1 VSLTELILVRHGES
15 AGNVAREQAEANGD
29 EVIAIDWRDAD
40 TPLSEHGRAQ
50 AAALGSWL
58 AERATAIGH
67 VWSSPYVRA
76 RDTVQLALAAADLP
90 HRVTLDERL
99 RDRELG
105 VLDRLTSVGIKKRHP
120 GEAERRRILGKL
132 YYRPPGGESWAD
144 VALRLRSFLH
154 DVEARPGHSGSALI
168 ASHDA
173 VIMLFRYVLEGLDEA
188 TLLDLAATASVG
200 NASVTRLVRPSVDR
214 AWELAD
220 FGALDHLRQH
230 GVEPTH
236 HGAQIDVHPR

>member
-15 AGNVAREQAEANGD
+15 AGNVAREHAEASGED
-29 EVIAIDWRDAD
+29 VIAIEWRDAD
-40 TPLSEHGRAQ
+40 TPLSDHGRAQ
-50 AAALGSWL
+50 AEALGAWL
-58 AERATAIGH
+58 RERAAPIGQ

-76 RDTVQLALAAADLP
+76 RDTAQLALDAAGLAHP
-90 HRVTLDERL
+90 ITLDERL

-105 VLDRLTSVGIKKRHP
+105 VLDRLTSVGIRRRQP
-120 GEAERRRILGKL
+120 EEAERRRRLGKL

-154 DVEARPGHSGSALI
+154 DVEAGPARTGSAVI

-173 VIMLFRYVLEGLDEA
+173 VILLFRYVLEGLDEA
-188 TLLDLAATASVG
+188 TLMELAATASVG
-200 NASVTRLVRPSVDR
+200 NASVTRLVRPTVDS
-214 AWELAD
+214 AWQLAD
-220 FGALDHLRQH
+220 FGAVDHLHQH

-236 HGAQIDVHPR
+236 HGAQVDVSH

>member
-1 VSLTELILVRHGES
+1 VSVSELILVRHGES

-29 EVIAIDWRDAD
+29 DIIAIDWRDAD

-50 AAALGSWL
+50 AAALGGWL
-58 AERATAIGH
+58 AERTTAVGE

-76 RDTVQLALAAADLP
+76 RDTVQIALNAAGLS

-105 VLDRLTSVGIKKRHP
+105 VLDRLTSVGIRERQP
-120 GEAERRRILGKL
+120 GEAERRRTLGKL

-154 DVEARPGHSGSALI
+154 DVEARPGRSGSALI

-173 VIMLFRYVLEGLDEA
+173 VILLFRYVLEGLDEP

-200 NASVTRLVRPSVDR
+200 NASVTRLVRPSIDS

-220 FGALDHLRQH
+220 FGALDHLHQR
-230 GVEPTH
+230 GVEPTQ
-236 HGAQIDVHPR
+236 HGAQIDAHPR